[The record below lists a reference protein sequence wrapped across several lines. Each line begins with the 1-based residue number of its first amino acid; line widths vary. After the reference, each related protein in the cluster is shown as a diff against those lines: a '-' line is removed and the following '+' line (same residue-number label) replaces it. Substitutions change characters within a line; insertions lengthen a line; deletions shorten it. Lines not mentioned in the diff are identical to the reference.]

1 MDPISLVVRYLST
14 VGIRIIDLFRMFDA
28 DMDGLVSRQEFIR
41 GLKVGINIYIYIY
54 HTSSKHTS
62 DTLSGLDYI
71 IILSVNS
78 N

>member
-41 GLKVGINIYIYIY
+41 GLKVGINIYIIQAVSTHRTRYLDWI
-54 HTSSKHTS
+54 TS
-62 DTLSGLDYI
+62 LFYLLI
-71 IILSVNS
+71 QINP
-78 N
+78 